1 MGGRRLMRI
10 GMICDRI
17 ATELRT
23 SAFRT
28 AGLKQSYYPAPNGAF
43 ETPAALVFAGLGVDS
58 PMMGEQVWEHEVR
71 VQIMSAPLRS
81 MAAAINSVDQLIEE
95 IWDEFAPNSDAYH
108 LRQSGSDAMVHRCQ
122 PTRYEA
128 GQIVNYAGHDYV
140 AVTIYFNVKT
150 HRFHGAA

>member
-1 MGGRRLMRI
+1 MRI

-28 AGLKQSYYPAPNGAF
+28 AGLLQSYYPAPSSLP

-71 VQIMSAPLRS
+71 VQIMTKADGLI
-81 MAAAINSVDQLIEE
+81 AAKINSVDRLIEE

-108 LRQSGSDAMVHRCQ
+108 LRQTGSDAMVHRCQ

-128 GQIVNYAGHDYV
+128 GQIVNYAGLDYV

-150 HRFHGAA
+150 HRFPGAA